1 MKNKHIFVALLFA
14 FTFFGCSHKNA
25 EIKVPNKEKP
35 VLFYNRQPGDPATG
49 KLDMKSLNW
58 NADTFFVGGDS
69 VGGGAMQGSLVVDYL
84 LSADA
89 EKIDRNGDGV
99 IGYVLCIGT
108 DTQLDA
114 DYRTAGV
121 RKALGTWNGSARVRD
136 VKDGSLKIHDK
147 VYQVQE
153 LDSKVMKEKNGTAW
167 SSAMSE
173 ETMAYWLWKFGDKID
188 LVISNNDSMALACIK
203 TKGFPRGIPVFGYDA
218 NDDALN
224 AIEKGEMVGSIS
236 QSYDYQAAMI
246 MLMMRNL
253 VDGVHGD
260 DCVATGVSVPD
271 RYGNKI
277 AAPMS
282 YDRFSRTV
290 LVRNS
295 AVTKNNLAQFRKKF
309 RHDGGI
315 KAIEKNG
322 TEKKILMTVG
332 NSSLAFE
339 SQQLVPAMKYYAEQL
354 NLSLTILNGNGR
366 NDSAILQQIGDVSEY
381 DGFLLNLVST
391 NQGRA
396 YLERIR

>member
-1 MKNKHIFVALLFA
+1 
-14 FTFFGCSHKNA
+14 
-25 EIKVPNKEKP
+25 
-35 VLFYNRQPGDPATG
+35 
-49 KLDMKSLNW
+49 
-58 NADTFFVGGDS
+58 
-69 VGGGAMQGSLVVDYL
+69 
-84 LSADA
+84 
-89 EKIDRNGDGV
+89 
-99 IGYVLCIGT
+99 
-108 DTQLDA
+108 
-114 DYRTAGV
+114 
-121 RKALGTWNGSARVRD
+121 
-136 VKDGSLKIHDK
+136 
-147 VYQVQE
+147 
-153 LDSKVMKEKNGTAW
+153 
-167 SSAMSE
+167 
-173 ETMAYWLWKFGDKID
+173 
-188 LVISNNDSMALACIK
+188 MALACIK